1 MIVTAKR
8 QGWRARRCASG
19 RVVVRRDR
27 GHPAGKGDTG
37 RPHRVGRASAAQDD
51 VASVR
56 CGRGCPVLSRI
67 LSLASSLALTQLTGC
82 EVGPDHHRPALA
94 VPGRYEE
101 GTTAARTAA
110 TATTG
115 GAAQALVA
123 GADLPGDWWTLF
135 RSPALSALVA
145 QALRDNPN
153 LEAARQA
160 LQAARE
166 LELEQKG
173 TLFPTLS
180 GQLLRGRQ
188 EIPLSDEGPPA
199 PAELFT
205 QYDAQLNLGYTLDV
219 WGGLRRAIEQF
230 GAQADYGRY
239 ELEAAVLS
247 ISAGV
252 VISAIQAASLRGQID
267 VQAALIGFEQRQLD
281 TVRRQFELGGA
292 TGTDV
297 ATQQAQVAEAQT
309 VLVPLQTQLA
319 QAHDQLAA
327 YLGRAPSEVALPS
340 ITLDMLTLPGAVP
353 VSLPS
358 SLLEQRPDILAAEAT
373 LHAQTALLGVDIAQ
387 RLPQV
392 TLTATVGSAAAD
404 VHQLF
409 SPTNGLWSLVTQ
421 AAQPIFDAGQLL
433 HRQRAQRAAMLQA
446 AAQWRGIVVGAFQNV
461 ADVLAQLRN
470 DTVNLRYAQS
480 AAEAGQRGLSLASL
494 QYRLGGASYLSV
506 LTAEQTEQTA
516 VITLIRAQA
525 ARYADT
531 ALLFQAL
538 GGGWWHR
545 NDLPP
550 APPGLL
556 SSPLP

>member
-1 MIVTAKR
+1 MTGATMR
-8 QGWRARRCASG
+8 PGAHGSPAGS
-19 RVVVRRDR
+19 
-27 GHPAGKGDTG
+27 GHPAVKGAAG
-37 RPHRVGRASAAQDD
+37 RPDRVGRASTAQGG
-51 VASVR
+51 VASPR
-56 CGRGCPVLSRI
+56 CGRGRLVPSRI
-67 LSLASSLALTQLTGC
+67 LSPFVPFSILALLSGC
-82 EVGPDHHRPALA
+82 EVGPDHRRPVLA
-94 VPGRYEE
+94 TPGRYEE
-101 GTTAARTAA
+101 GMPAARTAA

-145 QALRDNPN
+145 RALRDNPN

-160 LQAARE
+160 LQQARE

-180 GQLLRGRQ
+180 GQLFRGRQ
-188 EIPLSDEGPPA
+188 EIPLSDEGPPV

-230 GAQADYGRY
+230 GAQTDYGRY

-252 VISAIQAASLRGQID
+252 VISTIQAASLRGQID
-267 VQAALIGFEQRQLD
+267 VQTALIGFEQRQLD
-281 TVRRQFELGGA
+281 TVRRQFALGGA

-319 QAHDQLAA
+319 QARDQIAA

-340 ITLDMLTLPGAVP
+340 ITLDALTLPATVP

-404 VHQLF
+404 IHQLF
-409 SPTNGLWSLVTQ
+409 SPTNGLWSVVTQ
-421 AAQPIFDAGQLL
+421 AVQPIFDAGQLL

-446 AAQWRGIVVGAFQNV
+446 AAQWRGTVVGAFQNV

-470 DTVNLRYAQS
+470 DAVNLQYAQI

-494 QYRLGGASYLSV
+494 QYRLGGVSYLSV

-545 NDLPP
+545 HDLPP
-550 APPGLL
+550 PPPGLL